1 MKRLEG
7 FGHIDVKVPN
17 LKMINVTGYFAFV
30 VALERYQLSIFTLLN
45 KQVMHGKVSGVG
57 PNWME
62 RTQVLQFPLQILS
75 LVHNE
80 SQRYD

>member
-30 VALERYQLSIFTLLN
+30 VALERYKLSIFYPF
-45 KQVMHGKVSGVG
+45 KQTSDAWQGEWGGAKLDGKDASLAVSAADSKFG
-57 PNWME
+57 
-62 RTQVLQFPLQILS
+62 
-75 LVHNE
+75 
-80 SQRYD
+80 SQ